1 MQTRFINSR
10 PLRALPCPALSS
22 LPCALKI
29 TANVVLEAAEGQEIG
44 ENKKNKERS
53 QRRESAWTSPSVPT
67 QVLSFPR
74 SQSFLPYPPPKS
86 SLSRMAPES
95 AFPRPPGP
103 YFDGRFPSFATDS
116 VEPLAGCQGAP
127 LLITLLTAIHFPVI
141 WRQLG
146 CQQTAGPALLGSY
159 ITTNMCA
166 LPHRKQVR
174 C

>member
-1 MQTRFINSR
+1 MQTRFID
-10 PLRALPCPALSS
+10 PVLFVPCPALSS
-22 LPCALKI
+22 LPCALQI
-29 TANVVLEAAEGQEIG
+29 TANVVLEAAGGQKIG

-53 QRRESAWTSPSVPT
+53 QRRENAWTSLSVPT
-67 QVLSFPR
+67 QVLSFPG
-74 SQSFLPYPPPKS
+74 SQSFLPYFPPLPQS

-95 AFPRPPGP
+95 AFPGSPGP
-103 YFDGRFPSFATDS
+103 CFDGRFPSFATDS

-159 ITTNMCA
+159 ITTNMRA